1 MTGQQVVEGVP
12 VVGDALGHL
21 GLPHQGEE
29 VSTGRIAEGVFGD
42 VVVVDVVLAGAQV
55 TQHVQ
60 VDLDQPHHDHRQL
73 SFLGRFDLQRQ
84 SIC

>member
-42 VVVVDVVLAGAQV
+42 VKK
-55 TQHVQ
+55 
-60 VDLDQPHHDHRQL
+60 L
-73 SFLGRFDLQRQ
+73 SG
-84 SIC
+84 